1 MFFITF
7 LDLSK
12 KVKKGGNEG
21 KASKITRAKQAKRNQ
36 IGKRLPL
43 GSIKRK
49 NFTVTNFEAAEY
61 LNHRKLPGVL
71 LLEISLVTSF

>member
-1 MFFITF
+1 M
-7 LDLSK
+7 
-12 KVKKGGNEG
+12 E
-21 KASKITRAKQAKRNQ
+21 TRAKRNQ

-61 LNHRKLPGVL
+61 LDHRKLPGVL
-71 LLEISLVTSF
+71 LREISLVTSF